1 MNATKI
7 VFSPTGG
14 TEKVAD
20 ALAGELAGTDGVVTR
35 VDLRD
40 SHAGAEGVSL
50 DANALA
56 VIAAPCYAGRV
67 PAVAMERLGTIAG
80 NGAKAV
86 VAIAYG
92 KTVPMTTRC
101 WNSRTAPRQRDL
113 LWSRRSR
120 PSRSIRSRVSLPPAS
135 RARAKFGRSRCSHGR
150 LRERCSARPVV
161 MSQFPAIVRIAK
173 RVRCRWFP
181 RRRTCARRAV
191 RALRA
196 VRWAPSTPRALQ
208 CPRSA
213 ASRACAAWRSVL
225 SRRAA

>member
-56 VIAAPCYAGRV
+56 VIAAPCYAGPCQRWRWS
-67 PAVAMERLGTIAG
+67 ACERLRATAQRRSSPSPTE
-80 NGAKAV
+80 
-86 VAIAYG
+86 
-92 KTVPMTTRC
+92 TVPMTTRC

-150 LRERCSARPVV
+150 LRERCSARSVV

-181 RRRTCARRAV
+181 RRQTCARRVV